1 MKDLVSQ
8 NTDMSAA
15 KPAMR
20 SERAQQPERHR
31 DTHRAHGKGT
41 NLKRKDNE
49 RMPKK
54 AAAAPKKAIA
64 KAAPKKAAGATAK
77 ALSVVGATAN
87 AGLIKVDGVLLDTHL
102 AGAGGAAVHED
113 YAYLGNQ
120 VDIKPGTALPIVLA
134 ASHSVSDSLSRHL
147 QAPIPTSSTAAR
159 SS

>member
-1 MKDLVSQ
+1 MKDLVL
-8 NTDMSAA
+8 NMSL
-15 KPAMR
+15 
-20 SERAQQPERHR
+20 SERSQTPDNASGQTGHR
-31 DTHRAHGKGT
+31 DTRTRGPTARER
-41 NLKRKDNE
+41 NNE

-54 AAAAPKKAIA
+54 AKAAPKKAIA

>member
-1 MKDLVSQ
+1 M
-8 NTDMSAA
+8 
-15 KPAMR
+15 
-20 SERAQQPERHR
+20 SERSQTPDNASGQTGHR
-31 DTHRAHGKGT
+31 DTRTRGPTARER
-41 NLKRKDNE
+41 NNE

-54 AAAAPKKAIA
+54 AKAAPKKAIA

-120 VDIKPGTALPIVLA
+120 VDIKPGTAFPSFSPPAIASLTHSRGTCRRQFQQVLPRPGRRDVRRCFRLDA
-134 ASHSVSDSLSRHL
+134 LGACR
-147 QAPIPTSSTAAR
+147 
-159 SS
+159 